1 MGEGCGTLGH
11 HFANSLTVSQ
21 ESRNTVTDPYAAA
34 AAQTNGSAGP
44 AAKQRALDPNAD
56 PFASPD
62 SIGGSSGPRGP
73 KWDEI
78 LDRLVV
84 LEPVELMK
92 DQPVPNQPDQKQDF
106 YSANLTVLDGGTI
119 SVFTPER
126 ELNGKTFPEETNTF
140 EPPYTWE
147 SWYAYG
153 RAVTIKLAG
162 LEKSGFP
169 LLLGVV
175 KRCPTGPGYR
185 KGLTWVDAT
194 KEWNAYMDQIR
205 AGRSPSKPQFSWGII
220 DPTAEQRAAALTWYR
235 AQATASA

>member
-1 MGEGCGTLGH
+1 M
-11 HFANSLTVSQ
+11 
-21 ESRNTVTDPYAAA
+21 TDPYAAA
-34 AAQTNGSAGP
+34 AAQTGGAT
-44 AAKQRALDPNAD
+44 RALDPSAD

-106 YSANLTVLDGGTI
+106 YSANLTVLNGGTV

-126 ELNGKTFPEETNTF
+126 TVGDKTFPEETNTF

-153 RAVTIKLAG
+153 KAVTIKLAG

-185 KGLTWVDAT
+185 KGLTWVDTT

-220 DPTAEQRAAALTWYR
+220 DPTAEDRATALTWYR
-235 AQATASA
+235 AQA